1 MYICMLILYYCDNC
15 NCAYREEVLAVHVPR
30 EDDEWL
36 LYETAKLTQFTRLYP
51 PVRKTR
57 NQLTLTA
64 ASTATAATTDRG
76 EVGSLSSNSAMHPG
90 EEQDDDEDEEAG
102 PAAGS
107 SNSTKH
113 SNNSSTAGAG
123 REKFK
128 AASYEEI
135 MFQVYIH
142 HLYITH
148 TLVVLVSL
156 TEWPCSYRY
165 I

>member
-1 MYICMLILYYCDNC
+1 M
-15 NCAYREEVLAVHVPR
+15 HVPR
-30 EDDEWL
+30 DDDEWL

-57 NQLTLTA
+57 NQLTPTA
-64 ASTATAATTDRG
+64 AIIAAATATDRV
-76 EVGSLSSNSAMHPG
+76 EVGSLSSSSAMHPG
-90 EEQDDDEDEEAG
+90 EEQDDDEDEEAAPG
-102 PAAGS
+102 AGS

-142 HLYITH
+142 HLCITH
-148 TLVVLVSL
+148 TLAILLSL
-156 TEWPCSYRY
+156 TEWHCSYRY

>member
-1 MYICMLILYYCDNC
+1 M
-15 NCAYREEVLAVHVPR
+15 HVPR
-30 EDDEWL
+30 DDDEWL

-57 NQLTLTA
+57 NQLTP
-64 ASTATAATTDRG
+64 TAATATDKL
-76 EVGSLSSNSAMHPG
+76 EVGSLSSSAMHPG
-90 EEQDDDEDEEAG
+90 EEQDEDEEEEAG

-142 HLYITH
+142 YLCITH
-148 TLVVLVSL
+148 SLVVLLSH
-156 TEWPCSYRY
+156 CFYRY